1 MTYILLNQERGD
13 NPRKSCREPH
23 PRGSIPASSCA
34 CTLANWLQCRRQ
46 WGCSLL
52 LLQAKSRPF
61 ERERRY
67 GDLSNLRR
75 SPIEVGLISGD
86 GINLECSRLILLPFS
101 AQSSIE
107 ITPDT
112 DDM

>member
-1 MTYILLNQERGD
+1 
-13 NPRKSCREPH
+13 
-23 PRGSIPASSCA
+23 
-34 CTLANWLQCRRQ
+34 
-46 WGCSLL
+46 L

-75 SPIEVGLISGD
+75 SPVEVGLISGD

-112 DDM
+112 DDMATTGDEKLVCLVAAAVRQNFIL